1 MLAMPYAFKKYL
13 LVLNAGK
20 NIRPAYGGKTDEINP
35 FWIMKLVLGA
45 HRISE
50 RSKLED
56 QLQTDCVMFRT
67 SLPAEDLRGRG
78 AFYKIAYV

>member
-20 NIRPAYGGKTDEINP
+20 NIHPAYGGKTDEINP

-56 QLQTDCVMFRT
+56 
-67 SLPAEDLRGRG
+67 
-78 AFYKIAYV
+78 